1 VKAVTDL
8 AFIVDSC
15 ALSGRGSSCSGDLR
29 SRQSAGKDRARLLDA
44 ECGKLSDAL
53 AVLNSD
59 YLRENDSSQ
68 HGIMGL
74 AVFAIEG

>member
-1 VKAVTDL
+1 
-8 AFIVDSC
+8 
-15 ALSGRGSSCSGDLR
+15 LR